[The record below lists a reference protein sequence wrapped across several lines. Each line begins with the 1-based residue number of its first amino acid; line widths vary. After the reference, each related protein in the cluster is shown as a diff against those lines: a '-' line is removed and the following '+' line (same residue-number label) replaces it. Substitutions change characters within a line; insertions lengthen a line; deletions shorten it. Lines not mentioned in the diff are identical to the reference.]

1 MRNPSPTSRSV
12 KILFSFFLAIFLTD
26 AAVVSVSLRAEK
38 KVFSS
43 FPFAMMMVVA
53 EVERR
58 RASNKKKEALKHF
71 SNLQWKL
78 HYYARMFIIVF
89 VVISFLLSFV
99 KLYAQSWD
107 LWVRVMLYADAESCK
122 KFCSFILA
130 PSPPFISTILIRK
143 MFERAKN
150 F

>member
-43 FPFAMMMVVA
+43 FPFTMMMVVA

-58 RASNKKKEALKHF
+58 RRESNKKKEALKHF

-99 KLYAQSWD
+99 KLYAQS
-107 LWVRVMLYADAESCK
+107 VE
-122 KFCSFILA
+122 
-130 PSPPFISTILIRK
+130 
-143 MFERAKN
+143 
-150 F
+150 